1 MLDILIKDSLIV
13 DGLGSPPFLGSIGI
27 KGEYITA
34 IEKDIKERA
43 EYVIYAE
50 GKVVSPGFIDIRT
63 HSDQS
68 ILLNPKAENKLLQGV
83 TTEIGGSCGFSIAP
97 CKGEFKNKIHTLC
110 SELGI
115 NLTWNSV
122 DKYFNSIERN
132 GTSINFGLLV
142 GSESIKASVVGY
154 SRTTPTFK
162 DIEDMKELVAE
173 SLNEGAFG
181 LSSNHASSFGSKI
194 KTNETSQLVQVL
206 ERFKGFHA
214 IHLRSSGDKIL
225 KAIDEVINLSRGFRP
240 ITNISHLGIIG
251 KDYWYKI
258 DSLLYKIEKD
268 SEENP
273 VISCDCYPY
282 SGLINKLDCILPKF
296 IKELPDN
303 ERIKYLYRPSSKKMI
318 SEEMFRLDPKA
329 TFLENTLIFKV
340 VNEENEWME
349 GKSLSQIGNKL
360 KVENYSLEFIFN
372 LLSKEELK
380 TLAIFYLQDKEI
392 IDKIMCKPYC
402 IPTSNNSIY
411 HENSHLIPTFG
422 LFDAFPYFINEYVS
436 MQKLLSLE
444 EAIYKITSF
453 PATRLGINKR
463 GTIKEGMYADLVIF
477 DMENL
482 PTHTDSSNLHQPPEG
497 IEYVIVN
504 GTIVIEKGI
513 HTNTFPGKVLRR
525 EFLCA

>member
-1 MLDILIKDSLIV
+1 MLDILIKNCLIV
-13 DGLGSPPFLGSIGI
+13 DGLWSSPFLGSIGI

-34 IEKDIKERA
+34 VEDDIEERA
-43 EYVIYAE
+43 KYVIYAK

-97 CKGEFKNKIHTLC
+97 CKGEFKNKIYTLC
-110 SELGI
+110 SKSGI

-154 SRTTPTFK
+154 SRTIPTFN
-162 DIEDMKELVAE
+162 DINKMKELVVE

-181 LSSNHASSFGSKI
+181 LSSNHSSSFGSKI

-206 ERFKGFHA
+206 GHFRGFHA

-225 KAIDEVINLSRGFRP
+225 KAIDEAINLSRGFRP

-251 KDYWYKI
+251 KDYWHKI

-273 VISCDCYPY
+273 TISCDCYPH
-282 SGLINKLDCILPKF
+282 SGLINRLDHILPKF
-296 IKELPDN
+296 IKKLPDN
-303 ERIKYLYRPSSKKMI
+303 EKIKHLYQPSFKKMI

-329 TFLENTLIFKV
+329 TFLENIIIFKV

-349 GKSLSQIGNKL
+349 GKNLSQIGNKL
-360 KVENYSLEFIFN
+360 KVENYNLEFIFN
-372 LLSKEELK
+372 LLAEEELK
-380 TLAIFYLQDKEI
+380 TLAIFCFQDKEI
-392 IDKIMCKPYC
+392 IDKIICKPYC

-411 HENSHLIPTFG
+411 HENSHLMPTFG
-422 LFDAFPYFINEYVS
+422 LFDAFPYFINEYVN
-436 MQKLLSLE
+436 MQKSLSLE

-453 PATRLGINKR
+453 PATRLGVDKR
-463 GTIKEGMYADLVIF
+463 GVIKEGMYADLVIF
-477 DMENL
+477 DMESL
-482 PTHTDSSNLHQPPEG
+482 PTHTNSSNLRQPPKG

-504 GTIVIEKGI
+504 GTVVIENGI
-513 HTNTFPGKVLRR
+513 HTDTFPGKVLRK
-525 EFLCA
+525 EFLCE